1 MEELESKSRFAEK
14 HPIILFLILVFIIAA
29 IFALSGLYLLAAA
42 SSSIGAIITVGIT
55 KGKQGVREL
64 LGTFKN
70 WRSSPILYIISIILP
85 VTIILIATGIS
96 FLFGNPFP
104 FPESSKWSSLPLMFI
119 LLTLQAG
126 LGEEIGWRGY
136 LTSKLSEK
144 YSILISS
151 LIVGVI
157 WALWHLPMYFI
168 PGVIQYEIS
177 QKIGFLPIFLMYSI
191 FVIASSIVLSWIFF
205 ISNKNLWLPVL
216 LHGSVNTF
224 AWLFAYDDLEL
235 YGGPLMLTFFVII
248 WIIIAILIS
257 VYYRKGRLLH

>member
-1 MEELESKSRFAEK
+1 MEGSERKIRFAQK
-14 HPIILFLILVFIIAA
+14 HPIIVFLILVFVIAA
-29 IFALSGLYLLAAA
+29 LFALSGLYLLAAA
-42 SSSIGAIITVGIT
+42 SSSIGALITMGVT
-55 KGKQGVREL
+55 KGKHGLKEL

-70 WRSSPILYIISIILP
+70 WRSSPILYIISIVLP
-85 VTIILIATGIS
+85 AMIILIATGIS

-104 FPESSKWSSLPLMFI
+104 FPESSKWLSLLLMFI

-136 LTSKLSEK
+136 LTPKLSEK
-144 YSILISS
+144 YSILVSS

-177 QKIGFLPIFLMYSI
+177 QKIGFLPIFAMYSI
-191 FVIASSIVLSWIFF
+191 FIIASSIVLSWIFF
-205 ISNKNLWLPVL
+205 TSNKNLWLPVL

-248 WIIIAILIS
+248 WVIIAILIS
-257 VYYRKGRLLH
+257 LPYRKDKSLP